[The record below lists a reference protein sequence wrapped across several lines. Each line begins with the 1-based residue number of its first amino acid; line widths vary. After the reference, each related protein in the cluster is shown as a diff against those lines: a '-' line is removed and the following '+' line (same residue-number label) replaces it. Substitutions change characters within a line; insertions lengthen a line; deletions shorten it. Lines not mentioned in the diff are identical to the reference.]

1 MDTILINDL
10 INELHTIEDRY
21 NIVKNS
27 ETNFDFYEVV
37 YPYSQAI
44 DTKLENLIK
53 LKPQI
58 IQLSYMNANKFDLL
72 IKSYKELSVDCHFY
86 RTSKKLFN
94 EKLKSVNY
102 DLNYIYQT
110 IEG

>member
-1 MDTILINDL
+1 MDTMLINDL

-27 ETNFDFYEVV
+27 ETNYDFYEVV

-58 IQLSYMNANKFDLL
+58 TQLSYMNANKFDLL

-86 RTSKKLFN
+86 RTSKKL
-94 EKLKSVNY
+94 LMRS
-102 DLNYIYQT
+102 
-110 IEG
+110 